1 MPAAITRV
9 ARTVSER
16 SAHVLSSRTAKR
28 IYVGLL
34 ALLIIFLW
42 VNMVRRALGGSGSHY
57 QLFTGFSRDL
67 IFDQINV
74 YLEYPEDHTITKY
87 PPFFG
92 LIYAPLVPLPIAIG
106 AAFKFLF
113 DLALALG
120 ATYLSV
126 LTVVEGPQGR
136 RNLFWL
142 FVITFVLTSGI
153 IGSNLETGQVNIF
166 IVFFLCL
173 SLFTFRVGRDVLAGL
188 LLGFITA
195 IKITPGLFVL
205 YFAYK
210 REYRMVAGALLGLVI
225 CWVLIPPLVFGLD
238 GFFVLTRGWLHDL
251 MPFIAEGT
259 LAEGI
264 GGFRHTNQSLSAAF
278 HRFFTETPAGVHR
291 TDFYINVTALG
302 YVAAGR
308 IVKVISLAIIVGLVW
323 LSRTPMADRRSLG
336 LAFEYS
342 LVMIATLFISPIS
355 WIDHYVILLFPNAAA
370 VYFISTRPSSRARKI
385 VLYSVIASFILVSS
399 SASHLMQAFSLPFF
413 GALVLALGLAVAL
426 RAETHLPEE
435 ARAPASAA
443 VALPQ

>member
-16 SAHVLSSRTAKR
+16 SARVLSSRTAKR
-28 IYVGLL
+28 IYAGLL

-42 VNMVRRALGGSGSHY
+42 VNMVRRALDGGGSHY

-92 LIYAPLVPLPIAIG
+92 LIYAPLVPLPVAIG

-120 ATYLSV
+120 AAYLSV
-126 LTVVEGPQGR
+126 LTVAEGPQGR
-136 RNLFWL
+136 RNRFWL

-210 REYRMVAGALLGLVI
+210 REYRMVAGALIGLVI

-238 GFFVLTRGWLHDL
+238 GSIALTQGWLHDF
-251 MPFIAEGT
+251 MPFITEGT

-291 TDFYINVTALG
+291 TDFYVNVTALG

-355 WIDHYVILLFPNAAA
+355 WIDHYVILLVPNAAA

-435 ARAPASAA
+435 AGAPAAA
-443 VALPQ
+443 PVALPH